1 MKGKEGIVLKRTGS
15 GARSRCNFCGLLEG
29 MCCIRCT
36 HFCTSLCR
44 KWHSRHLVVKDTF
57 VAYIEPKNGSIKSV
71 ILMDNGFG
79 ISFGL
84 YTTGLRNGIQIVNL
98 SRHILIKCWT
108 RRKAKEWLEFI
119 QEVSNREGKFFD

>member
-1 MKGKEGIVLKRTGS
+1 MKGKEGIILKRTGS
-15 GARSRCNFCGLLEG
+15 GAKGRCNFCGLVES
-29 MCCIRCT
+29 MCCIRCN
-36 HFCTSLCR
+36 HFCTSLCG

-57 VAYIEPKNGSIKSV
+57 VAYMKPKDGSIKSV

-98 SRHILIKCWT
+98 SRHIVIKCGT
-108 RRKAKEWLEFI
+108 RRKAKEWMEFI
-119 QEVSNREGKFFD
+119 QEVSSKEGEFFN